1 MPSFS
6 PASNAHLDTCSQD
19 IQRLFRTVVKTY
31 DCSIWEG
38 HRGKALQNK
47 YYSESPQKSRV
58 QWPNGKHNDMPS
70 NAVHAAPY
78 PFPGWEKEKE
88 IEVIRACYHF
98 AGYVRRVAE
107 ELGIKIRWGG
117 NWDRDTVMND
127 QTWMDLIHYELVE
140 D

>member
-6 PASNAHLDTCSQD
+6 PQSNAHLDTCSDD
-19 IQRLFRTVVKTY
+19 IQRLFRTVVKDY

-38 HRGKALQNK
+38 HRGKALQNQ
-47 YYSESPQKSRV
+47 YLQEGKSRV
-58 QWPNGKHNDMPS
+58 AWPDGKHNDMPS
-70 NAVHAAPY
+70 NAVHVVPY
-78 PFPGWEKEKE
+78 PFPGWDKEKE

-107 ELGIKIRWGG
+107 EMGIKIRWGG

-127 QTWMDLIHYELVE
+127 QTWMDLIHYELVG

>member
-1 MPSFS
+1 MPNFS
-6 PASNAHLDTCSQD
+6 PQSAAHLDTCNQD
-19 IQRLFRTVVKTY
+19 VQRLFRVVVKDY
-31 DCSIWEG
+31 DCSVWEG
-38 HRGKALQNK
+38 HRGAALQTK
-47 YYSESPQKSRV
+47 YFTEEPIRSRV
-58 QWPNGKHNDMPS
+58 AWPNGKHNATPS
-70 NAVHAAPY
+70 NAVHVVPY

-127 QTWMDLIHYELVE
+127 QKFMDLIHFETVG
-140 D
+140 